1 MTAKSVQGN
10 DLKGCSLCLLT
21 SQYHY
26 LDIRKQKWFKLQG
39 FFFNII
45 FSKKH
50 CMNGNH
56 FLKIQIRKIIS
67 EIVVKRTDLD
77 FVHHTRSDVN
87 SPLHRLKVSQFQKQI
102 FLFSFAPNERFFL
115 WFMIS
120 AIRVENGSTEKIKA
134 SIKLNSL
141 FDIITCLHFFA
152 LTHFE
157 ARADIKTWF
166 RSFLLKWEQEN
177 LLLKFIDL

>member
-102 FLFSFAPNERFFL
+102 FLLSFKPKNERSCFL
-115 WFMIS
+115 IS
-120 AIRVENGSTEKIKA
+120 ALAPKNGSNKKM
-134 SIKLNSL
+134 KSL
-141 FDIITCLHFFA
+141 YYINTSY
-152 LTHFE
+152 LT
-157 ARADIKTWF
+157 D
-166 RSFLLKWEQEN
+166 SY
-177 LLLKFIDL
+177 FIYPKNGICI